1 MTLTAVRRAAQ
12 TKDRADASYRSA
24 LQAAYEAGHSYS
36 DIARAAQVSR
46 QAVRQLIGRAAET
59 SPAEQK

>member
-1 MTLTAVRRAAQ
+1 VTLSQVKRAAR
-12 TKDRADASYRSA
+12 TKTRADASYRSA

-46 QAVRQLIGRAAET
+46 QAVRQLLNRKVER
-59 SPAEQK
+59 